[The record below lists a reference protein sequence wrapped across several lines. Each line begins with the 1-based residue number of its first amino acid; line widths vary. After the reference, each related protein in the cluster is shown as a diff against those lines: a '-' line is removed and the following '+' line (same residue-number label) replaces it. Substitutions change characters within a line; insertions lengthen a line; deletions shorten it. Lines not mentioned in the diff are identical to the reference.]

1 MHTTDVIRNS
11 LARLVKGRFP
21 ELEVPGDLFEAPLLL
36 YLEARDLLYLFFDV
50 EKEFGIRIP
59 GEAVC
64 NAGFSDLN
72 GITGIVAE
80 CLSKANDR
88 DPGHSSSPSE
98 ADPTMTRISN
108 R

>member
-1 MHTTDVIRNS
+1 MNTMDVIRNS
-11 LARLVKGRFP
+11 LTRLVKSRFP
-21 ELEVPGDLFEAPLLL
+21 ELEVSGDLFEAPLLL

-64 NAGFSDLN
+64 DAGFSDLN
-72 GITGIVAE
+72 GITSIVAE
-80 CLSKANDR
+80 CLSEAKGR
-88 DPGHSSSPSE
+88 EPGHAASPIE
-98 ADPTMTRISN
+98 ADPAMTRISN